1 MRLQR
6 QRCAYG
12 YGGDM
17 TAKDSIESMIRV
29 NHAGEYGAKRIYEGQ
44 LAVLRGSASYATI
57 AHMREQELPHLA
69 AFEEEMRTRHV
80 RPTALMPLWHVGGW
94 MLGAM
99 SAALGEKAAMACT
112 VAVESVISEHYASQ
126 EAVLGEEEAALKAK
140 ITQFCTEEEAHHDT
154 GLAHGAEHAP
164 AYGLLYHGI
173 RGITRTAIAL
183 SKRF

>member
-1 MRLQR
+1 MKNNETI
-6 QRCAYG
+6 A
-12 YGGDM
+12 
-17 TAKDSIESMIRV
+17 SMIRV

-44 LAVLRGSASYATI
+44 LAVLRGTPSFATV
-57 AHMREQELPHLA
+57 AKMRDQELPHLA
-69 AFEEEMRTRHV
+69 TFEHEMRARKV

-99 SAALGEKAAMACT
+99 TAAMGEKAAMACT
-112 VAVESVISEHYASQ
+112 VAVESVISEHYQQQ
-126 EAVLGEEEAALKAK
+126 EAVLGEEEAALKAT
-140 ITQFCTEEEAHHDT
+140 ITQFRTEEEAHHDI

-183 SKRF
+183 SKRL